1 MSSLFDEFNIK
12 VHNNHYESSDYLVF
26 KDKELLD
33 EFRVKILENLSD
45 NDLIDDVNKDVI
57 LSVINDVTY
66 GYDLSSEEKNH
77 LYTLID
83 NEVNGVGPLT
93 ELLNDPFVTEIMVNS
108 PSDIYIEID
117 GVLRKDDSVSFI
129 DNNHI
134 MRTID
139 RLLEQDGK
147 NVTSNNSMV
156 DARLN
161 DGSRINVVIPPLVKN
176 PTITIRKFRRNIE
189 DMESL
194 IGDGALTPYMAR
206 FLEAAVKAKL
216 NILVSGSTGSGKT
229 SLLNI
234 LSNFISDDE
243 RIVTIEEVRELNLK
257 QKHLVSLETKSAN
270 FDGKGEV
277 TVKDLVYN
285 SLKMRP
291 DRIIIGELLGGEAF
305 YYLQALNTGHDGSLT
320 TLHANTP
327 SEALSRLETM
337 ALLSGVNISMDALRE
352 YISNALDLVVNISR
366 MKDGKRKITSISEV
380 VGFKDGEIELK
391 EIFSFKMDEI
401 NEHGDVLG
409 EFTLK
414 KYKPLALNRI
424 KDAGIDDLD
433 DMFK

>member
-1 MSSLFDEFNIK
+1 MSNLLDEFNVK
-12 VHNNHYESSDYLVF
+12 VQKNHYESSDYLVF

-33 EFRVKILENLSD
+33 EFRVKILEALSD
-45 NDLIDDVNKDVI
+45 NDLIEDVNRDVI

-66 GYDLSSEEKNH
+66 GYELSNDEKNH

-93 ELLNDPFVTEIMVNS
+93 ELLNDPLVTEIMVNS

-117 GVLRKDDSVSFI
+117 GVLKKDESVSFI

-176 PTITIRKFRRNIE
+176 PTITIRKFRRNIT
-189 DMESL
+189 DMETL

-206 FLEAAVKAKL
+206 FLEASVKAKL
-216 NILVSGSTGSGKT
+216 NILVSGSTGAGKT

-234 LSNFISDDE
+234 LSNFISDEE

-257 QKHLVSLETKSAN
+257 QQHLVSLETKSAN

-305 YYLQALNTGHDGSLT
+305 YYLQALNTGHDGALT
-320 TLHANTP
+320 TLHANNP
-327 SEALSRLETM
+327 KEALSRLETM

-380 VGFKDGEIELK
+380 VGFKDGEIILK
-391 EIFSFKMDEI
+391 EIFDFKVDKT
-401 NEHGDVLG
+401 NKNGDVLG
-409 EFTLK
+409 EFTLE
-414 KYKPLALNRI
+414 KYKPLVLNKI
-424 KDAGIDDLD
+424 KAAGINDLD

>member
-1 MSSLFDEFNIK
+1 
-12 VHNNHYESSDYLVF
+12 
-26 KDKELLD
+26 
-33 EFRVKILENLSD
+33 
-45 NDLIDDVNKDVI
+45 
-57 LSVINDVTY
+57 
-66 GYDLSSEEKNH
+66 
-77 LYTLID
+77 
-83 NEVNGVGPLT
+83 
-93 ELLNDPFVTEIMVNS
+93 
-108 PSDIYIEID
+108 
-117 GVLRKDDSVSFI
+117 
-129 DNNHI
+129 

-176 PTITIRKFRRNIE
+176 PTITIRKFRRNIT
-189 DMESL
+189 DMETL

-206 FLEAAVKAKL
+206 FLEASVKAKL
-216 NILVSGSTGSGKT
+216 NILVSGSTGAGKT

-234 LSNFISDDE
+234 LSNFISDEE

-257 QKHLVSLETKSAN
+257 QQHLVSLETKSAN

-305 YYLQALNTGHDGSLT
+305 YYLQALNTGHDGALT
-320 TLHANTP
+320 TLHANNP
-327 SEALSRLETM
+327 KEALSRLETM

-380 VGFKDGEIELK
+380 VGFKDGEIVLK
-391 EIFSFKMDEI
+391 EIFDFKVDKT
-401 NEHGDVLG
+401 NKNGDVLG
-409 EFTLK
+409 EFTLE
-414 KYKPLALNRI
+414 KYKPLVLNKI
-424 KDAGIDDLD
+424 KAAGINDLD

>member
-1 MSSLFDEFNIK
+1 MSNLFDEFNVK
-12 VHNNHYESSDYLVF
+12 VQRNHYESSDYLVF

-33 EFRVKILENLSD
+33 EFRVKILEALSD
-45 NDLIDDVNKDVI
+45 NDLIEDINRDVI

-66 GYDLSSEEKNH
+66 GYELSNDEKNH

-93 ELLNDPFVTEIMVNS
+93 ELLNDPLVTEIMVNS

-117 GVLRKDDSVSFI
+117 GVLKKDESVSFI

-176 PTITIRKFRRNIE
+176 PTITIRKFRRNIT
-189 DMESL
+189 DMETL

-206 FLEAAVKAKL
+206 FLEASVKAKL
-216 NILVSGSTGSGKT
+216 NILVSGSTGAGKT

-234 LSNFISDDE
+234 LSNFISDEE

-257 QKHLVSLETKSAN
+257 QQHLVSLETKSAN

-305 YYLQALNTGHDGSLT
+305 YYLQALNTGHDGAIT
-320 TLHANTP
+320 TLHANNP
-327 SEALSRLETM
+327 KEALSRLETM

-380 VGFKDGEIELK
+380 VGFKDGEIVLK
-391 EIFSFKMDEI
+391 EIFDFKVDKT
-401 NEHGDVLG
+401 NKNGDVLG
-409 EFTLK
+409 EFTLE
-414 KYKPLALNRI
+414 KYKPLVLNKI
-424 KDAGIDDLD
+424 KAAGINDLD

>member
-1 MSSLFDEFNIK
+1 MSNLLDEFNVK
-12 VHNNHYESSDYLVF
+12 VQRNHYESSDYLVF

-33 EFRVKILENLSD
+33 EFRVKILEALSD
-45 NDLIDDVNKDVI
+45 NDLIEDVNRDVI

-66 GYDLSSEEKNH
+66 GYELSNDEKNH

-93 ELLNDPFVTEIMVNS
+93 ELLNDPLVTEIMVNS

-117 GVLRKDDSVSFI
+117 GVLKKDESVSFI

-176 PTITIRKFRRNIE
+176 PTITIRKFRRNIT
-189 DMESL
+189 DMETL

-206 FLEAAVKAKL
+206 FLEASVKAKL
-216 NILVSGSTGSGKT
+216 NILVSGSTGAGKT

-234 LSNFISDDE
+234 LSNFISDEE

-257 QKHLVSLETKSAN
+257 QQHLVSLETKSAN

-305 YYLQALNTGHDGSLT
+305 YYLQALNTGHDGALT
-320 TLHANTP
+320 TLHANNP
-327 SEALSRLETM
+327 KEALSRLETM

-380 VGFKDGEIELK
+380 VGFKDGEIILK
-391 EIFSFKMDEI
+391 EIFDFKVDKT
-401 NEHGDVLG
+401 NKNGDVLG
-409 EFTLK
+409 EFTLE
-414 KYKPLALNRI
+414 KYKPLVLNKI
-424 KDAGIDDLD
+424 KAAGINDLD

>member
-1 MSSLFDEFNIK
+1 MSKLLSEFN
-12 VHNNHYESSDYLVF
+12 VHLGNSYYEMNDYNVF
-26 KDKELLD
+26 KDKDLLD
-33 EFRVKILENLSD
+33 EFRFRILESISD
-45 NDLIDDVNKDVI
+45 NNGTGKIETEEILKTID
-57 LSVINDVTY
+57 DVTY
-66 GYDLSSEEKNH
+66 GYELSKDERNY

-83 NEVNGVGPLT
+83 NEVNGNGPLT
-93 ELLNDPFVTEIMVNS
+93 ELLNDPLVTEIMVNS
-108 PSDIYIEID
+108 PNEVYIEID
-117 GVLRKDDSVSFI
+117 GVLKRDESVSFI
-129 DNNHI
+129 DDNHI

-147 NVTSNNSMV
+147 NVTSINSMV

-161 DGSRINVVIPPLVKN
+161 DGSRINVVIPPLSKN
-176 PTITIRKFRRNIE
+176 PTITIRKFRRNIT
-189 DMESL
+189 DMETL

-216 NILVSGSTGSGKT
+216 NILISGSTGAGKT

-257 QKHLVSLETKSAN
+257 QNHVVSLETKSPN
-270 FDGKGEV
+270 FDGKGEI

-320 TLHANTP
+320 TLHANSP
-327 SEALSRLETM
+327 KEALSRLETM
-337 ALLSGVNISMDALRE
+337 ALLSGVNISMEALRE

-366 MKDGKRKITSISEV
+366 MKDGKRKVTSISEV
-380 VGFKDGEIELK
+380 VGFANGEIVLK
-391 EIFSFKMDEI
+391 EIFNFKVDNI
-401 NEHGDVLG
+401 NKNGDVLG
-409 EFTLK
+409 EFKLE
-414 KYKPLALNRI
+414 KYKPIALKRI
-424 KDAGIDDLD
+424 NDAGIIDIN
-433 DMFK
+433 DMFR

>member
-1 MSSLFDEFNIK
+1 MSKLLSEFN
-12 VHNNHYESSDYLVF
+12 VHFGNSYYEMNDYNVF
-26 KDKELLD
+26 KDKDLLD
-33 EFRVKILENLSD
+33 EFRFRILESISD
-45 NDLIDDVNKDVI
+45 NNGTGKIETEEILKTID
-57 LSVINDVTY
+57 DVTY
-66 GYDLSSEEKNH
+66 GYELSKDERNY

-83 NEVNGVGPLT
+83 NEVNGNGPLT
-93 ELLNDPFVTEIMVNS
+93 ELLNDPLVTEIMVNS
-108 PSDIYIEID
+108 PNEVYIEID
-117 GVLRKDDSVSFI
+117 GVLKRDESVSFI
-129 DNNHI
+129 DDNHI

-147 NVTSNNSMV
+147 NVTSINSMV

-161 DGSRINVVIPPLVKN
+161 DGSRINVVIPPLSKN
-176 PTITIRKFRRNIE
+176 PTITIRKFRRNIT
-189 DMESL
+189 DMETL

-216 NILVSGSTGSGKT
+216 NILISGSTGAGKT

-257 QKHLVSLETKSAN
+257 QNHVVSLETKSPN
-270 FDGKGEV
+270 FDGKGEI

-320 TLHANTP
+320 TLHANSP
-327 SEALSRLETM
+327 KEALSRLETM
-337 ALLSGVNISMDALRE
+337 ALLSGVNISMEALRE

-366 MKDGKRKITSISEV
+366 MKDGKRKVTSISEV
-380 VGFKDGEIELK
+380 VGFANGEIVLK
-391 EIFSFKMDEI
+391 EIFNFKVDNI
-401 NEHGDVLG
+401 NKNGDVLG
-409 EFTLK
+409 EFKLE
-414 KYKPLALNRI
+414 KYKPIALKRI
-424 KDAGIDDLD
+424 NDAGIIDIN
-433 DMFK
+433 DMFR